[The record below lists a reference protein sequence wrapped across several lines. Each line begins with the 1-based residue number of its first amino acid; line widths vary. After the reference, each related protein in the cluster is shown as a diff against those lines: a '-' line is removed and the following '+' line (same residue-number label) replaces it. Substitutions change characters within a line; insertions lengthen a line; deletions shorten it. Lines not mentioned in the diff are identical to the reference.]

1 MMNKL
6 QYTLLSIMLFLVCF
20 LALEQIKLSFE
31 INRLHTNQENLHVE
45 YQNFKDSNLK
55 LITQFYTE
63 NSPAMIER
71 QAKEDLGMVKQKAT
85 KIIIKNYEDEKN

>member
-1 MMNKL
+1 ML
-6 QYTLLSIMLFLVCF
+6 QYSLLSIMLFLVCF

-31 INRLHTNQENLHVE
+31 INRLHANQENLHVE